1 MLART
6 VARLQHAVLQNAR
19 LAPVAFEH
27 SFLQGGGLRF
37 FGSGY
42 LDRNQVTE
50 RILSSVKNFEKVD
63 PNKVNSALCWTVTS
77 KQSESREWSAAS
89 LSGHGTIPLRVNL
102 NVSRDLCRHTHS
114 FV

>member
-6 VARLQHAVLQNAR
+6 VAKLQSTVLQHARV
-19 LAPVAFEH
+19 APTACEYG
-27 SFLQGGGLRF
+27 FLQGSVARF

-63 PNKVNSALCWTVTS
+63 PNKVFPAL
-77 KQSESREWSAAS
+77 
-89 LSGHGTIPLRVNL
+89 
-102 NVSRDLCRHTHS
+102 
-114 FV
+114 F

>member
-6 VARLQHAVLQNAR
+6 VRQLQHAVLQNAR
-19 LAPVAFEH
+19 VAPCACEH
-27 SFLQGGGLRF
+27 GSLQGSVARF

-63 PNKVNSALCWTVTS
+63 SNKVGPALCCTVMARPVPET
-77 KQSESREWSAAS
+77 QVHLTIRAS
-89 LSGHGTIPLRVNL
+89 P
-102 NVSRDLCRHTHS
+102 CA
-114 FV
+114 